1 MKITQLRCDYMVA
14 PIGFDFK
21 RPSLGWTV
29 LPEAGDGVCQQ
40 GYQIQLS
47 DCPNFAMTIFDS
59 GFTASDQSVGVRL
72 ETPLKPRTRY
82 YWRVRV
88 KDNRDN
94 QSPWSEPAFF
104 ETARYSETWTGK
116 WIGRLA
122 DKSGMPQLRK
132 NFWVNKPVKRAVA
145 YVTGV
150 GVYCLFMNGERVGE
164 DILAPFINAYDKWI
178 QYETYDV
185 TSLLHLGENAMGAW
199 LGNGYYAGRVS
210 GPGIPV
216 KRNIYGK
223 ELGLLLDLIVEY
235 VDGTTDVFSTDESWK
250 TAQSPFLRSE
260 IYDGEVFD
268 ARLVQESWNE
278 PGFDDSAWEN
288 AVIIQAPQ
296 GKVIARRSVPL
307 CVNDALPCKKV
318 MTTPKGETVLDF
330 GQNMS
335 GWVRF
340 SVNAPTGTEI
350 VLQAGEALDKEGN
363 FYRENMRTALA
374 ECRYI
379 CRGGT
384 ETYAP
389 YMTFFGF
396 RYMCL
401 SGWPGKPDP
410 TSFTAQVI
418 HSRMDQTGNFVCSD
432 ERINR
437 LFLNALWGQKSN
449 FIDVPTDCP
458 QRDERMGWTGDA
470 QVFCATACMNMES
483 DAFYRKY
490 LYDMKLEQ
498 TQHGYVPV
506 VVPFIIYHWG
516 KWLFANTGWSD
527 AATIVPWNL
536 YLYFGDRAV
545 LEDQFDS
552 MCAWVD
558 YMTAQDT
565 EGNHLYGGFHIGDW
579 LAQDTADRFSVFGA
593 TPTEL
598 IATAYYAWSANIAAK
613 TAGVLGR
620 KVEQVRY
627 SELYKDVLAAF
638 RREFITQG
646 GRVVSE
652 TQTALA
658 IVLYMD
664 LCRPEERNSIADRL
678 AKRIRTDGNRLTTGF
693 LGTPYLCPALSQSGL
708 NEYAYELLLST
719 GQPSWL
725 YAVERGATTIWERWN
740 GIDENGDFGP
750 ASMNS
755 FNHYAYGCIVEW
767 LYRYCAGINP
777 VENAPGFK
785 EIRLSPMPNSQLSY
799 AEASIRTQ
807 YGRLACGWRL
817 ESDRLVVKAEVPF
830 NTKATICLPDAEGMQ
845 VLENGKPVSG
855 CVLTREAG
863 NYRYEYTPN
872 GKSINKRIQT
882 DVLPDF

>member
-1 MKITQLRCDYMVA
+1 
-14 PIGFDFK
+14 
-21 RPSLGWTV
+21 
-29 LPEAGDGVCQQ
+29 
-40 GYQIQLS
+40 
-47 DCPNFAMTIFDS
+47 
-59 GFTASDQSVGVRL
+59 
-72 ETPLKPRTRY
+72 
-82 YWRVRV
+82 
-88 KDNRDN
+88 
-94 QSPWSEPAFF
+94 
-104 ETARYSETWTGK
+104 
-116 WIGRLA
+116 
-122 DKSGMPQLRK
+122 
-132 NFWVNKPVKRAVA
+132 
-145 YVTGV
+145 
-150 GVYCLFMNGERVGE
+150 
-164 DILAPFINAYDKWI
+164 
-178 QYETYDV
+178 
-185 TSLLHLGENAMGAW
+185 
-199 LGNGYYAGRVS
+199 
-210 GPGIPV
+210 
-216 KRNIYGK
+216 
-223 ELGLLLDLIVEY
+223 
-235 VDGTTDVFSTDESWK
+235 
-250 TAQSPFLRSE
+250 
-260 IYDGEVFD
+260 
-268 ARLVQESWNE
+268 
-278 PGFDDSAWEN
+278 
-288 AVIIQAPQ
+288 
-296 GKVIARRSVPL
+296 
-307 CVNDALPCKKV
+307 
-318 MTTPKGETVLDF
+318 
-330 GQNMS
+330 
-335 GWVRF
+335 
-340 SVNAPTGTEI
+340 
-350 VLQAGEALDKEGN
+350 
-363 FYRENMRTALA
+363 
-374 ECRYI
+374 
-379 CRGGT
+379 
-384 ETYAP
+384 
-389 YMTFFGF
+389 
-396 RYMCL
+396 
-401 SGWPGKPDP
+401 
-410 TSFTAQVI
+410 
-418 HSRMDQTGNFVCSD
+418 
-432 ERINR
+432 
-437 LFLNALWGQKSN
+437 
-449 FIDVPTDCP
+449 
-458 QRDERMGWTGDA
+458 MGWTGDA

-598 IATAYYAWSANIAAK
+598 IATAYYAWSANIVAK

-627 SELYKDVLAAF
+627 SALYKDVLAAF

-678 AKRIRTDGNRLTTGF
+678 AKRIRMDGNRLTTGF

-719 GQPSWL
+719 GHPSWL

-807 YGRLACGWRL
+807 YGRLACGWQL

-872 GKSINKRIQT
+872 GKLINKRIQT